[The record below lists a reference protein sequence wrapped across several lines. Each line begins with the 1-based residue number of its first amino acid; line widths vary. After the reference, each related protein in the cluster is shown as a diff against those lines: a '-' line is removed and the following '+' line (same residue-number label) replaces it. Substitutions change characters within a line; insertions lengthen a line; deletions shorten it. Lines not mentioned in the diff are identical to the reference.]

1 MPALQLVWFFL
12 TADRRQRRKARKDAR
27 PEGHGGGRPVPEAQG
42 EAPHAV
48 RSRQGVLL
56 RLRLAPRACADSD
69 FSPCWTAAKPTAA
82 VCGPGRDTGAGTP
95 CSPAGGSRRLPL
107 QAPFAATAS
116 RSGRRPVLSPS
127 APARASRL
135 RCGLSAAP

>member
-1 MPALQLVWFFL
+1 MPASRLVWL
-12 TADRRQRRKARKDAR
+12 LLSAGRRQRRKARTDAR
-27 PEGHGGGRPVPEAQG
+27 PKGHGSGRPVPEAQG

-48 RSRQGVLL
+48 RSRQGEL
-56 RLRLAPRACADSD
+56 RRPRLAPRACADSD
-69 FSPCWTAAKPTAA
+69 FSPRWTAAKPTAA
-82 VCGPGRDTGAGTP
+82 VCGPGRDTGAGAP

-116 RSGRRPVLSPS
+116 RAGRRPVLSPA